1 MEHKAKVFY
10 SVFACNDR
18 EYPQLVNRQIK
29 SSHIEMSIVL
39 GRFPGNAASRGR
51 AIRHTR
57 YVLLSLTQHKT
68 MLRMAH
74 FSI

>member
-1 MEHKAKVFY
+1 
-10 SVFACNDR
+10 
-18 EYPQLVNRQIK
+18 
-29 SSHIEMSIVL
+29 MSIVL

-57 YVLLSLTQHKT
+57 YVLLSLTQYKT

-74 FSI
+74 FSIMFKYKKRMAYCFRRASFKIFKENF